1 MCFVSTDGLLA
12 NKGVKSSCRHGGQF
26 TVSPDTSRSNRG
38 DRPMFGAKFSA
49 GGSFLAE
56 ISGSASKTV
65 NK

>member
-1 MCFVSTDGLLA
+1 
-12 NKGVKSSCRHGGQF
+12 
-26 TVSPDTSRSNRG
+26 
-38 DRPMFGAKFSA
+38 MFGAKFSA